1 VLRTSF
7 RSSSV
12 IPCVCLAL
20 ACLFGAAVGAAAQ
33 DEKTTADSNPTRPIL
48 FSVRPEFYRIAD
60 GTWRMQ
66 AIGRYDQATMRNRR
80 WFGGK
85 RGMLLRLEVPV
96 VSADTPAV
104 SRASGF
110 GDAYAQI
117 LTVPRLSGRF
127 AFVAGTGLVLPTATN
142 SLLGTGQW
150 ILAPTAAPIWFLR
163 GVGMALILVQDYVSV
178 AGDDARPA
186 VHFLAVTP
194 TFVRSFAK
202 RSWVLVDLESKTDW
216 HRDTTVFKSGV
227 QPGRIFSGVGLW
239 VKPEVAFGPNRGGNW
254 NLKTGIV
261 WYR

>member
-1 VLRTSF
+1 MKHIPSSVRRVPVQPKCRGMRPGGVRARPARRTSF

-20 ACLFGAAVGAAAQ
+20 VCVLGAAVRATAQ

-48 FSVRPEFYRIAD
+48 FSVRPEFYRIAV

-85 RGMLLRLEVPV
+85 RGMLVRLEVPV

-104 SRASGF
+104 SHASGF

-127 AFVAGTGLVLPTATN
+127 AFVAGTRLLLPPPTN
-142 SLLGTGQW
+142 KLLGTRRW
-150 ILAPTAAPIWFLR
+150 VLAPTAAALWVLR
-163 GVGMALILVQDYVSV
+163 GGGMGLFLVHGYVSV
-178 AGDDARPA
+178 AR
-186 VHFLAVTP
+186 
-194 TFVRSFAK
+194 
-202 RSWVLVDLESKTDW
+202 
-216 HRDTTVFKSGV
+216 GV
-227 QPGRIFSGVGLW
+227 CRAS
-239 VKPEVAFGPNRGGNW
+239 
-254 NLKTGIV
+254 
-261 WYR
+261 